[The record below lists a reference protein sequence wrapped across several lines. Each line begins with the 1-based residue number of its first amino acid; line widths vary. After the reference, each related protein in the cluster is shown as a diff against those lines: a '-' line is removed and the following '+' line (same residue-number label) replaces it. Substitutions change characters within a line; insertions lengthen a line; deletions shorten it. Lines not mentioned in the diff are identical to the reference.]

1 MGKLS
6 RLGRVLSS
14 GFIVMPILAVMGI
27 LLGALV
33 VFCVFP
39 GKPQVGIIDIPFTVI
54 SEDSAFVISEYLSYA
69 RKEDSIKAVVIKL
82 STPGGGAASSERRYI
97 ETRKLRQK
105 KPVVMVMDSLVA
117 SGGYMMAMGTN
128 HTYAQTSSLVGNVG
142 VISFAGPLI
151 PPIPDESM
159 IVTGPFKLSGA
170 SRREWFG
177 NMDQLKQS
185 FAQMVISE
193 RGDKLNIS
201 RNELLQGRIYPGL
214 EAVRLGLVDEIGGDS
229 QAIDKAASLAGINN
243 YGFVNVNMEV
253 ERNFVQAIRRIFAS
267 ADDGE
272 SGSDL
277 VDTMTILAMTP
288 DKRGSLLNDSN
299 GGSLEISNDIERLQS
314 VRRMLLSSR
323 LGSTQE
329 NPLPGFPLE
338 ISQPNVYYL
347 YVGQNP

>member
-6 RLGRVLSS
+6 GLGRVLSS
-14 GFIVMPILAVMGI
+14 GFIAVPALAGMGI

-33 VFCVFP
+33 FLYLFH
-39 GKPQVGIIDIPFTVI
+39 GKPQIGIIDIPFTVI
-54 SEDSAFVISEYLSYA
+54 GEDSAFVISEYLSYA
-69 RKEDSIKAVVIKL
+69 RHEDSVKAVVIKL
-82 STPGGGAASSERRYI
+82 STPGGGAAASERLYI
-97 ETRKLRQK
+97 ETRKLRQE

-128 HTYAQTSSLVGNVG
+128 HTYAQTSSMVGNVG
-142 VISFAGPLI
+142 VISFAESLI
-151 PPIPDESM
+151 PPIPDENM

-229 QAIDKAASLAGINN
+229 QAIEKAASLAGISN

-253 ERNFVQAIRRIFAS
+253 ERNYVQAIRRIFAS

-277 VDTMTILAMTP
+277 VDTMTLLAMTR
-288 DKRGSLLNDSN
+288 DNRGSFLNDADD
-299 GGSLEISNDIERLQS
+299 GSLEISNDIERLQS